1 MPLTIQL
8 LSQQTMLYI
17 PFKTVK
23 QKGNVRI
30 MSQVKNQVQG
40 KNLFNKSLILDK
52 KNPVVDLVTK
62 RNKNVVNLK
71 NIDDPKAKVKACN
84 FAMIVNTL
92 KLR

>member
-1 MPLTIQL
+1 
-8 LSQQTMLYI
+8 
-17 PFKTVK
+17 
-23 QKGNVRI
+23 

-40 KNLFNKSLILDK
+40 KNLFHKSLILDQ

-71 NIDDPKAKVKACN
+71 NIDDPKAKVKAFN
-84 FAMIVNTL
+84 FAMIANTL